1 MSHCQ
6 IGNPESFLSSFGA
19 HVGLKKNL
27 ISKYHSFTHLIP
39 YIMMEGKTDSSPPDC
54 DWLVSRVTFPRTLI
68 HYTPVALFLGG
79 KATMKFWKIA
89 ALVALASI
97 PLLLMSS
104 KKKVQE
110 PVYGDTDN
118 IFENELSAD

>member
-1 MSHCQ
+1 
-6 IGNPESFLSSFGA
+6 
-19 HVGLKKNL
+19 
-27 ISKYHSFTHLIP
+27 
-39 YIMMEGKTDSSPPDC
+39 
-54 DWLVSRVTFPRTLI
+54 
-68 HYTPVALFLGG
+68 
-79 KATMKFWKIA
+79 MKFWKIV

-97 PLLLMSS
+97 PLLLISS

>member
-1 MSHCQ
+1 
-6 IGNPESFLSSFGA
+6 
-19 HVGLKKNL
+19 
-27 ISKYHSFTHLIP
+27 
-39 YIMMEGKTDSSPPDC
+39 
-54 DWLVSRVTFPRTLI
+54 
-68 HYTPVALFLGG
+68 
-79 KATMKFWKIA
+79 MKFWKIA

-97 PLLLMSS
+97 PLLLISS